1 MDSHLGKLS
10 SSQPVLLSP
19 PPLKGEPVSLPLK
32 HHWGYQPLDLGGLIL
47 LLLAILKGQG
57 PLDHVLADIV
67 ILAQVEE
74 LPDLAGTLGSKSPGD
89 GVVGESGDL
98 TLTLLDDGQVENG
111 EITVNNTAADRLTLA
126 LSLKLSW
133 VNRCLTSAAIFTHI
147 TSGSV
152 TRLAFAEEESDT
164 LVGQNTLL
172 HGETLLVVSS
182 GDSHNVALEL
192 VSEGFSIDLLT
203 HPLLVKGPHL

>member
-1 MDSHLGKLS
+1 MS
-10 SSQPVLLSP
+10 
-19 PPLKGEPVSLPLK
+19 
-32 HHWGYQPLDLGGLIL
+32 
-47 LLLAILKGQG
+47 
-57 PLDHVLADIV
+57 DI
-67 ILAQVEE
+67 
-74 LPDLAGTLGSKSPGD
+74 
-89 GVVGESGDL
+89 SGH
-98 TLTLLDDGQVENG
+98 
-111 EITVNNTAADRLTLA
+111 
-126 LSLKLSW
+126 
-133 VNRCLTSAAIFTHI
+133 FTHI

-192 VSEGFSIDLLT
+192 VSESFSIDLLT